1 MLTLKKSFE
10 YQNYL
15 NRMMNAVEGYL
26 VHEGNTTTTVQKH
39 MRSKANADAV
49 DEDVVVLKNN
59 PSDYTV
65 NQMVDFLMALFN
77 EKELLTK
84 AIDEAKAN
92 TEINVD
98 SSVALN
104 KHRQTM
110 MNIFNSM
117 AKIKPSESTGSGYG
131 YKFDVNGAQVRYVY
145 DIKSVK
151 TIDFNRDT
159 VKSLVKKLNKDSD
172 AVSEKLDLIHLQT
185 KVDFEPQFE
194 LTDSIEDAM
203 TKYFKSAVI

>member
-26 VHEGNTTTTVQKH
+26 VQEGNTTTTIQKH
-39 MRSKANADAV
+39 MRSKANADAI
-49 DEDVVVLKNN
+49 DEDVIVLKSN

-110 MNIFNSM
+110 MSIFNSM

-159 VKSLVKKLNKDSD
+159 VKSLVKKLNKDAD
-172 AVSEKLDLIHLQT
+172 AVSEKLDLIQLQT

-203 TKYFKSAVI
+203 GKYFK

>member
-15 NRMMNAVEGYL
+15 NRMMSAVEGYL
-26 VHEGNTTTTVQKH
+26 VQEGNTTTTVQKH

-49 DEDVVVLKNN
+49 DEDVIVLKSN

-159 VKSLVKKLNKDSD
+159 VKSLVKKLNKDAD
-172 AVSEKLDLIHLQT
+172 AVSEKLDLIQLQT

-203 TKYFKSAVI
+203 GKYFK

>member
-1 MLTLKKSFE
+1 MLTLKRSFE

-26 VHEGNTTTTVQKH
+26 VQEGNTTTTVQKH

-49 DEDVVVLKNN
+49 DEDVVVLKSN

-110 MNIFNSM
+110 MSIFNSM

-159 VKSLVKKLNKDSD
+159 VKSLVKKLNKDAD
-172 AVSEKLDLIHLQT
+172 AVSEKLDLIQLQT

-203 TKYFKSAVI
+203 GKYFK